1 MLGSAAKGREVTKK
15 KERSQFPHGHL
26 VFFILLPSSSTI
38 HLEITAGVAMVVHTN
53 ILLLCLNIR
62 LGPATVW
69 ERSPR
74 SFPELTFPLFGEERR
89 PDARERWK
97 SSLPEHSLCIKEAKL
112 QGDVGLREVH
122 SLVACTCG

>member
-1 MLGSAAKGREVTKK
+1 MLSSAAKGREVTKK

-62 LGPATVW
+62 LDYQ
-69 ERSPR
+69 
-74 SFPELTFPLFGEERR
+74 PLFGRGARAPSPNSLFLFSGRNVERT
-89 PDARERWK
+89 RESDGNRAYQNI
-97 SSLPEHSLCIKEAKL
+97 HYA
-112 QGDVGLREVH
+112 
-122 SLVACTCG
+122 